1 MKDDGVRAHDR
12 TFHTDHDNGHDRG
25 GRYSC
30 IVRGGGDAGTG
41 RVASLTLL
49 QASFRP
55 VKSRWPK
62 LGKELAGRKI
72 GRANYPIRALAT
84 QLTNSLTV
92 PPHLKDCFE
101 CSE

>member
-1 MKDDGVRAHDR
+1 MKDDGVRVHDR

-30 IVRGGGDAGTG
+30 IVRGGGDEGTG

-55 VKSRWPK
+55 VKITLAKAGEGIGGEENWPSELSHSGTGNTVDK
-62 LGKELAGRKI
+62 LVDCT
-72 GRANYPIRALAT
+72 AT
-84 QLTNSLTV
+84 S
-92 PPHLKDCFE
+92 
-101 CSE
+101 